1 MTRFLR
7 MAFAATALTTVLSL
21 SAYPA
26 IAQNAAPSYP
36 AQTVKIIVPFS
47 AGSLT
52 DMLAR
57 TLSDKLGAMWKQPV
71 VVENHPGIAGTAL
84 AAKSP
89 ADGYTLLLT
98 SNGHTIIK
106 VINPNVPFD
115 PVSDFTG
122 VTKLASMPMIMIAPP
137 NSEHDTL
144 QKLIAQVQ
152 AKPGGLS
159 YASAGLASTAYIAG
173 ELFKKT
179 KKLDIVHVPYKG
191 TPPAQTSIMRG
202 DTQFFFS
209 PAAISDELILTGKVK
224 ALAVTGA
231 ARVQSLPNVPTFK
244 EAGVPEFEYDA
255 WFGLLAPAN
264 TPAAVVSKISKDVAT
279 AMAASDIR
287 ERLAKQGTT
296 VATST
301 PAQFTDTLR
310 KDTETFGGML
320 KK

>member
-1 MTRFLR
+1 MWKRLQV
-7 MAFAATALTTVLSL
+7 AVAAIVFSV
-21 SAYPA
+21 SAA
-26 IAQNAAPSYP
+26 GSAAAQNAAASYP
-36 AQTVKIIVPFS
+36 TQTVKIIVPFS

-52 DMLAR
+52 DLLAR
-57 TLSDKLGAMWKQPV
+57 TLSDRLGAVWKQPV
-71 VVENHPGIAGTAL
+71 IVENHPGIAGTAL

-106 VINPNVPFD
+106 IINPNVPFD
-115 PVSDFTG
+115 PVGDFVG

-137 NSEHDTL
+137 TSDHDTL

-179 KKLDIVHVPYKG
+179 KKLDIVHIPYKG
-191 TPPAQTSIMRG
+191 TPDAQTSIMRG

-231 ARVQSLPNVPTFK
+231 ARVPSLPNVPTFK
-244 EAGVPEFEYDA
+244 EAGMPEFEYDA
-255 WFGLLAPAN
+255 WFGLMAPAN
-264 TPAAVVSKISKDVAT
+264 TPAAILEKISKDVAT
-279 AMAASDIR
+279 VLAAPEARD
-287 ERLAKQGTT
+287 RLAKQGTT

-310 KDTETFGGML
+310 KDTDTFSAML